1 MSTRQHAGDYKL
13 ESIIVTS
20 HSHDVPI
27 DITAHVDEF
36 EIFENINSQHLTG
49 SFLMK
54 DDMRFYDGIGINGTE
69 TIDITIESPV
79 NENFVT
85 KRFSLQEVTSAV
97 KTTDNTEILAIKIIE
112 NRCFNNNLMLINKAY
127 TGTPDNI
134 IQKILK
140 DNLNLDVDLPLI
152 KPFQKSL
159 KVVIPNMT
167 PFSACQWIL
176 SMMSTDLGLPYF
188 LFATVNDKNIQLK
201 SLEEMFRTPACNKQF
216 PYRFSQAYNQTA
228 SRINSDLNAF
238 NVSAYTSMHKD
249 NVFSLVASGATS
261 GHRSISDMTSGQLI
275 DYSFDVD
282 TLFQQLLETALID
295 TDHVPVFTSRYI
307 FNGKQMNEYNSFE
320 SHQVVANQ
328 TYNGISNIYEET
340 STGAYKLH
348 ACKSALLNMVMK
360 TAINIRVPGIMYLSG
375 YNGTIGRQIDFI
387 YPANNTN
394 IASKSSVSDED
405 TLDKKRSGTYVIY
418 TARHHFKDTQHN
430 IDMSCVKL
438 GNRR

>member
-152 KPFQKSL
+152 K
-159 KVVIPNMT
+159 T
-167 PFSACQWIL
+167 
-176 SMMSTDLGLPYF
+176 
-188 LFATVNDKNIQLK
+188 
-201 SLEEMFRTPACNKQF
+201 
-216 PYRFSQAYNQTA
+216 
-228 SRINSDLNAF
+228 
-238 NVSAYTSMHKD
+238 
-249 NVFSLVASGATS
+249 
-261 GHRSISDMTSGQLI
+261 ISKK
-275 DYSFDVD
+275 F
-282 TLFQQLLETALID
+282 
-295 TDHVPVFTSRYI
+295 
-307 FNGKQMNEYNSFE
+307 
-320 SHQVVANQ
+320 
-328 TYNGISNIYEET
+328 
-340 STGAYKLH
+340 
-348 ACKSALLNMVMK
+348 
-360 TAINIRVPGIMYLSG
+360 
-375 YNGTIGRQIDFI
+375 
-387 YPANNTN
+387 
-394 IASKSSVSDED
+394 KSSYSKYD
-405 TLDKKRSGTYVIY
+405 SI
-418 TARHHFKDTQHN
+418 
-430 IDMSCVKL
+430 
-438 GNRR
+438 